1 MKSTSHLTLMRYF
14 DGELS
19 PEETAE
25 VERQL
30 ERDPAARRVA
40 DDLDLLGDVVR
51 NAALEQAAAHDDLID
66 SVMARLDAETP
77 EAAAEVRQL
86 PTSLDAART
95 RRGPVAGRSP
105 VKVAALVGVSL
116 ALAAGAAMV
125 LRTNRPETTELVSQR
140 PGASVLVPELAA
152 RGPHEIAAGAADA
165 ADAAEHAISEGS
177 ASASIETVD
186 FGSSAGTIFL
196 AGEDGEETMPVV
208 WVMDEPG
215 PSPGR
220 MEPL

>member
-1 MKSTSHLTLMRYF
+1 VKSTSHLTLMRYF
-14 DGELS
+14 DGELT
-19 PEETAE
+19 PEEAAE

-30 ERDPAARRVA
+30 QRDPAARRVA

-51 NAALEQAAAHDDLID
+51 NAALERAAAHDDLID

-77 EAAAEVRQL
+77 EARAEVRQL

-95 RRGPVAGRSP
+95 RRGPVTGRSP

-116 ALAAGAAMV
+116 ALAAGAALV
-125 LRTNRPETTELVSQR
+125 LRTSRPETTELVSQR
-140 PGASVLVPELAA
+140 PGASVLVPDELAA
-152 RGPHEIAAGAADA
+152 RGPHELAAGAADA
-165 ADAAEHAISEGS
+165 AELAISESS

-196 AGEDGEETMPVV
+196 AGEEDGQETTPVV

>member
-1 MKSTSHLTLMRYF
+1 MKSGSHLTLMRYF

-19 PEETAE
+19 PEEAAE

-30 ERDPAARRVA
+30 QRDPAARRVA
-40 DDLDLLGDVVR
+40 DELDLLGDVVR
-51 NAALEQAAAHDDLID
+51 DAALERAALHDDLID

-77 EAAAEVRQL
+77 AGPAEVRQL
-86 PTSLDAART
+86 PTSLDAARA
-95 RRGPVAGRSP
+95 RRGPVAARSP
-105 VKVAALVGVSL
+105 MKVAALVGVSL

-125 LRTNRPETTELVSQR
+125 LRTSRPETTELVSQR
-140 PGASVLVPELAA
+140 PGPSLPMPGLEP
-152 RGPHEIAAGAADA
+152 RDPHELAAGAADA
-165 ADAAEHAISEGS
+165 AERAVSESS

-196 AGEDGEETMPVV
+196 AGEEDGEETTPVV